1 MGGPGVFAKQWFFP
15 FQNNEVQHI
24 LDVVW
29 KKYTEGSVQVMKY
42 KFYKGKYIKFRYK
55 KFHYKIFYPK
65 IRFDFLIINSNLRF
79 KDQGQGE
86 YLKSFPY
93 PSNNSRIIPLTSIT
107 VNWIE
112 KNGNLRVRELATINL
127 RNAYLLTC

>member
-1 MGGPGVFAKQWFFP
+1 MDQECL
-15 FQNNEVQHI
+15 QNNDFFLFKIMRCSIYLMLFE
-24 LDVVW
+24 
-29 KKYTEGSVQVMKY
+29 KKYTEGPVQVMKY
-42 KFYKGKYIKFRYK
+42 KFYKGKHIKFHYK
-55 KFHYKIFYPK
+55 KFHHKIFYSK

-79 KDQGQGE
+79 KDHGQGE

-93 PSNNSRIIPLTSIT
+93 PGNNSRIIPLTSIT

-112 KNGNLRVRELATINL
+112 KNGNLRVRDLANINL